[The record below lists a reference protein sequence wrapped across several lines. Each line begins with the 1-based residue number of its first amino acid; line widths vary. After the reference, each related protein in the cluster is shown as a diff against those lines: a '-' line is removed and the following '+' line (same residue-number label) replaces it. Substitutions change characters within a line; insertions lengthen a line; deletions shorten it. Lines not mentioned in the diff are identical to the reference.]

1 MDCSYYGTNEGELK
15 GEPLTHMLIDDFFQA
30 LIDRNDEKY
39 QEIFKETI
47 KSLKESNSVEFK
59 KTKQDIKIFSSDI
72 RQLNIRIEN
81 MNRDLSDIKND
92 IYELKAELSE
102 IKKPKNKSEKKP
114 EKKYA

>member
-30 LIDRNDEKY
+30 LIDRNDAKY
-39 QEIFKETI
+39 QEIFRETI

-59 KTKQDIKIFSSDI
+59 KIKQDIKIFSSDV

-92 IYELKAELSE
+92 IYELKEELSE
-102 IKKPKNKSEKKP
+102 LKKPKKKTDFKLG
-114 EKKYA
+114 KKYA